1 MKRVKG
7 CLNSNCKEYR
17 KTYYKES
24 DEYCV
29 KCGTKLSYVCKQ
41 PKCFKQIP
49 DDAKEKYC
57 PIHAVERQDKKE
69 KRNESLKKLGS
80 GALAVCG
87 AAVAVCKTVID
98 IKNHNN

>member
-7 CLNSNCKEYR
+7 CLNKRCNEYH

-29 KCGTKLSYVCKQ
+29 KCGTKLSYVCKH

-49 DDAKEKYC
+49 DNVKEKYC
-57 PIHAVERQDKKE
+57 PVHLAERQDKKE
-69 KRNESLKKLGS
+69 KRGKTALKVGGGLAGIGFSILGGVKLIG
-80 GALAVCG
+80 
-87 AAVAVCKTVID
+87 D
-98 IKNHNN
+98 IVKKK

>member
-29 KCGTKLSYVCKQ
+29 KCGTKLSYVCKH

-49 DDAKEKYC
+49 DNVKEAYC
-57 PIHAVERQDKKE
+57 PVHIAERKDRKE
-69 KRNESLKKLGS
+69 KRGNTLKKVGG
-80 GALAVCG
+80 GALALGGLVLTVG
-87 AAVAVCKTVID
+87 KTVID
-98 IKNHNN
+98 ISKKK

>member
-29 KCGTKLSYVCKQ
+29 ICGTKLSYVCKH

-49 DDAKEKYC
+49 DNVKEAYC
-57 PIHAVERQDKKE
+57 PIHIEDRKDRKE
-69 KRNESLKKLGS
+69 KRVNTLKKVGGGVLALGS
-80 GALAVCG
+80 IVFTVG
-87 AAVAVCKTVID
+87 KTVID
-98 IKNHNN
+98 ISKKK

>member
-7 CLNSNCKEYR
+7 CLNSKCVEYK

-29 KCGTKLSYVCKQ
+29 KCGTKLSYVCKH

-49 DDAKEKYC
+49 DNVKEKYC
-57 PIHAVERQDKKE
+57 PPHLAERQDKKE
-69 KRNESLKKLGS
+69 KPGDTAKKVG
-80 GALAVCG
+80 GGVLAAFG
-87 AAVAVCKTVID
+87 VAVTVGKTVVD
-98 IKNHNN
+98 VVRKK

>member
-7 CLNSNCKEYR
+7 CLNSKCVEYK

-29 KCGTKLSYVCKQ
+29 KCGTKLSYVCKH

-49 DDAKEKYC
+49 DNVKEK
-57 PIHAVERQDKKE
+57 
-69 KRNESLKKLGS
+69 
-80 GALAVCG
+80 
-87 AAVAVCKTVID
+87 
-98 IKNHNN
+98 